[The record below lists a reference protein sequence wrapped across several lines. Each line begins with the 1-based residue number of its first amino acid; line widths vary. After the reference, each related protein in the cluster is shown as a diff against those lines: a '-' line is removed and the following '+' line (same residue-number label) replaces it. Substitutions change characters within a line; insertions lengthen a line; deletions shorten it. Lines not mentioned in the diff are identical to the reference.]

1 LQQLRRLGHCEGL
14 GGTSVQRQFRRGI
27 YGGSVISLV
36 LYGHPFSSFTKEVL
50 IALYENAAAFD
61 FRQLDPDQTEHEAR
75 YFRPYF
81 PLSAQDR
88 D

>member
-1 LQQLRRLGHCEGL
+1 MA
-14 GGTSVQRQFRRGI
+14 TPFRP
-27 YGGSVISLV
+27 SPS
-36 LYGHPFSSFTKEVL
+36 EAL

-61 FRQLDPDQTEHEAR
+61 FRQLNPDQTEHEAR

-81 PLSAQDR
+81 PFSAQDR

>member
-1 LQQLRRLGHCEGL
+1 
-14 GGTSVQRQFRRGI
+14 
-27 YGGSVISLV
+27 V